1 METHNTL
8 LFYVFVT
15 IISLE
20 PSFLRAQNFKDVR
33 FKGTFVRKLYKQST
47 SLLVFLEMPGDNC
60 SIYVCTVSRRSK
72 YKGIVIFRVPAPKT
86 EFEKSWK
93 DKLVAAVV
101 ITKEIDVPLRERI
114 KSGRL
119 FICQRHFT
127 EDQILR
133 HDTRVICFP
142 PSSSK
147 PRVCWQHL

>member
-1 METHNTL
+1 MIYPKKEGLETVVGNVLNELVTSVGKEVQISTNSVSREYTIVTRKNSLETHNTL

-33 FKGTFVRKLYKQST
+33 FKGTFVRKLYKQSI

-72 YKGIVIFRVPAPKT
+72 YKGIAIFRVPAPKT

-93 DKLVAAVV
+93 DKLVA
-101 ITKEIDVPLRERI
+101 DYQ
-114 KSGRL
+114 GN
-119 FICQRHFT
+119 
-127 EDQILR
+127 
-133 HDTRVICFP
+133 
-142 PSSSK
+142 
-147 PRVCWQHL
+147 

>member
-1 METHNTL
+1 M
-8 LFYVFVT
+8 
-15 IISLE
+15 
-20 PSFLRAQNFKDVR
+20 
-33 FKGTFVRKLYKQST
+33 RKLYKQST

-93 DKLVAAVV
+93 DKLVAVV

-147 PRVCWQHL
+147 PRVCWKHL

>member
-1 METHNTL
+1 MKSFYSALYFVCFLRNSSRKKDFIFIFDLVHIYIVTRKNSLETHNTL

-72 YKGIVIFRVPAPKT
+72 YKGIAIFRVPAPKT

-93 DKLVAAVV
+93 DKLVAV
-101 ITKEIDVPLRERI
+101 ITKEI
-114 KSGRL
+114 GN
-119 FICQRHFT
+119 
-127 EDQILR
+127 
-133 HDTRVICFP
+133 
-142 PSSSK
+142 
-147 PRVCWQHL
+147 